1 MKRIA
6 YATEIGCDSIDGTG
20 WVCWRNIRLPEGLQA
35 ASAPPRRTLPGF
47 GRDTTRELPYRER
60 QAPATA
66 SPTAAAPTH
75 QQLALYE
82 LEQNA
87 A

>member
-1 MKRIA
+1 M
-6 YATEIGCDSIDGTG
+6 
-20 WVCWRNIRLPEGLQA
+20 
-35 ASAPPRRTLPGF
+35 
-47 GRDTTRELPYRER
+47 TRELPYRER

-66 SPTAAAPTH
+66 SPTAAAPAH

-82 LEQNA
+82 REQNA